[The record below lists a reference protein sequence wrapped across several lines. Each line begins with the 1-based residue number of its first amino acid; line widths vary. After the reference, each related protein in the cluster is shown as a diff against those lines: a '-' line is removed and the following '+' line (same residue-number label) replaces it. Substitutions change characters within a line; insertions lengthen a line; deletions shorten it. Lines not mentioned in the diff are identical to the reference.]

1 MRKQEELLAMMESLR
16 FCTEEDKN
24 ILGKQAA
31 EELEREMKKAAKE
44 KEKAE

>member
-1 MRKQEELLAMMESLR
+1 MPLQCQIEMMESLR
-16 FCTEEDKN
+16 FCTDEDRE

-44 KEKAE
+44 QAE